1 MMESCEERGCGLVG
15 TAQSWFV
22 VTSRNGWV
30 ELKLPRLLVKSNE
43 SNRAEWSKARSVSN
57 VVNKD
62 WRQAY
67 L

>member
-1 MMESCEERGCGLVG
+1 MGSCADIGCGLVG
-15 TAQSWFV
+15 TAQSGFV
-22 VTSRNGWV
+22 VTSMNGWV
-30 ELKLPRLLVKSNE
+30 VLKLPRLLVKSNE

-62 WRQAY
+62 WRDAY